1 MWSTSAAHSPE
12 EVAWILH
19 HVQDGDYEENGYKD
33 GDYYWGGISGR
44 GNGKKSIYGFRLP
57 DGDAVTLCIYCGEV
71 IEEEVEPLCSVV
83 TEHVCWQPETIV
95 IFRKWTS
102 LEYAKGDVIALFPED
117 PDDEYGRHCMSYE
130 HVGQHGGADYY
141 CVIRQ
146 TEPASPDE
154 YKDLYDELTKI
165 GYNLVVKK
173 RNNRRF
179 FDKRV
184 ENAGRIKANV

>member
-1 MWSTSAAHSPE
+1 MWSKNAAYGPE
-12 EVAWILH
+12 EVSLIIETIDKEESYEDECYQW
-19 HVQDGDYEENGYKD
+19 DGLCER
-33 GDYYWGGISGR
+33 GGKQAISGKTR
-44 GNGKKSIYGFRLP
+44 SYGYR
-57 DGDAVTLCIYCGEV
+57 VVLCIYCGEV
-71 IEEEVEPLCSVV
+71 IEEKVEPLCNIL
-83 TEHVCWQPETIV
+83 TEHVCWEPETIV

-102 LEYAKGDVIALFPED
+102 PEYAKGDVIALFPED
-117 PDDEYGRHCMSYE
+117 PADEYGRHCMSYE

-165 GYNLVVKK
+165 GYNLIVKR

-184 ENAGRIKANV
+184 ENAERIKANA